1 MHLKNIMAAVFS
13 AVIISG
19 AGIAVSIA
27 ASESAYTI
35 GDHVSAATEAATSA
49 ASSVSSTT
57 AAASSTNSA
66 LTSVD
71 STSTT
76 TETTTEPTT
85 VKTYAITFLD
95 FEGKVLT
102 SIDVPEGENID
113 YASIDTSPLHEYLD
127 VNTEKDFSSWDI
139 TPSKAD
145 KDYTI
150 HALSKVATIYYK
162 KKPDK
167 YRYFSTKGKVNL
179 DGLQAFIDISVQT
192 PQKNKD
198 GTYVTENQTLDI
210 SSSCVAKPAT
220 LAAAFA
226 LSDKATISVYPIGAK
241 KALCSFDIIC
251 YRNLGDIN
259 EDGNIDSV
267 DASMVLTIYANLA
280 ASRTYKA
287 TDQMKKL
294 SDVNMD
300 DKIDALDAS
309 YILKYYAIAS
319 TAKDV
324 MDWENILD
332 YDKILKK

>member
-1 MHLKNIMAAVFS
+1 M
-13 AVIISG
+13 
-19 AGIAVSIA
+19 
-27 ASESAYTI
+27 
-35 GDHVSAATEAATSA
+35 
-49 ASSVSSTT
+49 
-57 AAASSTNSA
+57 
-66 LTSVD
+66 
-71 STSTT
+71 
-76 TETTTEPTT
+76 
-85 VKTYAITFLD
+85 
-95 FEGKVLT
+95 
-102 SIDVPEGENID
+102 
-113 YASIDTSPLHEYLD
+113 
-127 VNTEKDFSSWDI
+127 
-139 TPSKAD
+139 
-145 KDYTI
+145 
-150 HALSKVATIYYK
+150 
-162 KKPDK
+162 
-167 YRYFSTKGKVNL
+167 
-179 DGLQAFIDISVQT
+179 
-192 PQKNKD
+192 
-198 GTYVTENQTLDI
+198 
-210 SSSCVAKPAT
+210 
-220 LAAAFA
+220 AAAFA

-259 EDGNIDSV
+259 EDGSIDSV